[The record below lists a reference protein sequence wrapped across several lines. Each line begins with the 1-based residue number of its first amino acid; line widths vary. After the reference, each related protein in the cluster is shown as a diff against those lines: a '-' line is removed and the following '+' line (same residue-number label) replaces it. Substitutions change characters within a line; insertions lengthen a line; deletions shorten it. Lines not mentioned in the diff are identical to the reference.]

1 MNFKLGV
8 KAIQNAK
15 SLPPTLKKK
24 HQEVVMLLKSISS
37 LSDYF
42 EGQFRVYIFFNSIVC
57 TCKLITANV
66 INF

>member
-15 SLPPTLKKK
+15 SLPPALKKT
-24 HQEVVMLLKSISS
+24 HREVVMLLKSISR

-42 EGQFRVYIFFNSIVC
+42 EGQFCIYIF
-57 TCKLITANV
+57 LIL
-66 INF
+66 